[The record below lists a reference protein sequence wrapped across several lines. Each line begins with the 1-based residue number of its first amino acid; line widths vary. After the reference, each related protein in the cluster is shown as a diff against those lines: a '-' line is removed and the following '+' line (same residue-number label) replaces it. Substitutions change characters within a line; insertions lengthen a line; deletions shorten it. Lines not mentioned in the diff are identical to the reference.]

1 MTVDQWRAR
10 LAESPVTVLYALAEP
25 VTTPITGDEL
35 AALEQLRSRYPA
47 TTIYNDA
54 GAQMAAR
61 YVADTK
67 NYVDQ
72 RIEQLTNAVVS
83 TGANI

>member
-1 MTVDQWRAR
+1 M
-10 LAESPVTVLYALAEP
+10 TVLYALAVP
-25 VTTPITGDEL
+25 VVTELSEDEL
-35 AALEQLRSRYPA
+35 TAMSALRSRYPA

-54 GAQMAAR
+54 QAQMAAL

-67 NYVDQ
+67 NYVDR
-72 RIEQLTNAVVS
+72 RIEQLTDALVS

>member
-1 MTVDQWRAR
+1 M
-10 LAESPVTVLYALAEP
+10 TVLYALAVP
-25 VTTPITGDEL
+25 VVTELSEDEL
-35 AALEQLRSRYPA
+35 IAMSALRSRYPA

-54 GAQMAAR
+54 EAQMAAL

-67 NYVDQ
+67 NYVDR
-72 RIEQLTNAVVS
+72 RIEQLTDALVS